1 MAVLKGRAGLSLRG
15 SITMKV
21 SPGDAV
27 LTKYGT
33 AGVVVRLVPAE
44 EGVDGEEV
52 GLVEWVSFS
61 IVDTAAA
68 EEEEGDVQKKDD
80 PACITRPPLL
90 SCKLA
95 TIHVSDVIRQL
106 VAAPGTIVR
115 VTKSSNII
123 PSSSSAKDD
132 GETTSTQLFIIE
144 EYLESTDSYT
154 AYPLGDTATT
164 TTNDGDQIR
173 HCQLS
178 PEQIVSS
185 SCKFYP
191 MMMNL
196 IDRAEVAWNDNIA
209 TITENNDI
217 LNNSI
222 DSLSTVVE
230 STIDNTVNSVINTN
244 KEIVVD
250 GSKSLLRTIGDTSVN
265 IGSSSS
271 IMTINTAETTE
282 EVKRIYEM
290 LRNKDLMEL
299 FTSGQQRLKD
309 LVEVEVP
316 EKTRQTLI
324 GMGIELDDDDDDDKD
339 GSSGTYSSMGKKM
352 DKLRKEALSSLNDMI
367 KLNTTDILQKNATT
381 TEDIL
386 DMTTTMTSMS
396 ENTRQQFVSAFD
408 KLSKAAISDP
418 QLANIFDSISEKTKT
433 WQEMTG
439 RVLQTKTA
447 GLFVEGAQR
456 LTARAAEILKSGSAL
471 ADKFGSGNSNDADLM
486 RAFTEGDIAK
496 AKLKSME
503 MGDAVR
509 KRLFDAIEL
518 RSESSG
524 GLDAII
530 AGSLTKVHQASSEL
544 SSRAVSL
551 LGEQR
556 QAIEGLVNSNDE
568 GTIRTIVDDLQRNA
582 TSTMKGTKES
592 LIALLSSKSG
602 HRNAALLRLERTLID
617 LELQLGQDLTAEQIA
632 NIASGEGGTMALF
645 EPIAARA
652 AREIEAQLDV
662 AEARMKE
669 SEHWNPKVDDVMANV
684 RKITRG
690 ELGVV
695 DLLEMATGYLDDE
708 DVLTKSGGLIVKAE
722 NFLDNFEAAS
732 ARLGGELGKGGGTA
746 GAGIMDAVAKAG
758 ITKSA
763 VMRGVEGLDM
773 NKLLDDTQSAIT
785 DDNARRELISS
796 AGDSALD
803 FLLKILPEMPV
814 PPFDG
819 VREGLVYHLSNLS
832 MAGFKVKKEDVCIE
846 IAGMRAAAQSTSQQ
860 PTIRKVKASEL
871 LIIDIRNISA
881 ILDDAVWSF
890 EQTYMPYL
898 KGNGKAN
905 TKLWDGAIRLKF
917 ELRKRVA
924 KIVIDPD
931 TGEEV
936 KSWEPVLCLNDRSC
950 SIGGVELKIQGE
962 SKIAWVANKLTSLLG
977 TKLRDYLVIVI
988 INALTSNSAR
998 LIDMLNSNLCN
1009 YWDFI
1014 MRTAKLELDKLP
1026 ELEVHHVTKAVVDV
1040 NEDLVELVWRERV
1053 PLGLNLLTN
1062 DSSGILKVIDLP
1074 RGTQARVVAQ
1084 ANQLDPDLFKG
1095 ATIVAVNGKRYGP
1108 DSQVELFTALKDPAR
1123 PKAILFKL
1131 SKSQNE
1137 LERID
1142 RIIKRKNGSS
1152 DSLARSEGV
1161 SGLVAT
1167 VKIDE
1172 EGSIGVRLTSNDNFA
1187 LAVKLFLSNPDGDM
1201 LPVEESGMVMVGD
1214 LLSHVNGTLVL
1225 AANGEGKKK
1234 AYSLLER
1241 VGKLRPLSL
1250 GFVKPFQYS
1259 IIIKKDNIEDESLGG
1274 PSELQFVEVDA
1285 TTNSKEKTFVLKDFA
1300 PAEGA
1305 AEKNGVLVGDN
1316 LIFVN
1321 GFPVGAGCK
1330 LLGNGSKSPTIDEV
1344 GRMLKEYSPLVLG
1357 FARAKAKQT
1366 RVQTMTSS
1374 ALSLDIETAHTFSV
1388 AASNYHHL
1396 GCKFAAGMNGTDI
1409 VVKDIIG
1416 VEGPFTKQ
1424 IKESMQPIVG
1434 CKLES
1439 VDGEVLP
1446 SYANPQLIISAMKRR
1461 WDTNGRVELL
1471 FCDERQKEA
1480 LMDIISADIV
1490 TTEVET
1496 QTSSDG

>member
-1 MAVLKGRAGLSLRG
+1 
-15 SITMKV
+15 
-21 SPGDAV
+21 
-27 LTKYGT
+27 
-33 AGVVVRLVPAE
+33 
-44 EGVDGEEV
+44 
-52 GLVEWVSFS
+52 
-61 IVDTAAA
+61 
-68 EEEEGDVQKKDD
+68 
-80 PACITRPPLL
+80 
-90 SCKLA
+90 
-95 TIHVSDVIRQL
+95 
-106 VAAPGTIVR
+106 
-115 VTKSSNII
+115 
-123 PSSSSAKDD
+123 
-132 GETTSTQLFIIE
+132 
-144 EYLESTDSYT
+144 
-154 AYPLGDTATT
+154 
-164 TTNDGDQIR
+164 
-173 HCQLS
+173 
-178 PEQIVSS
+178 
-185 SCKFYP
+185 
-191 MMMNL
+191 
-196 IDRAEVAWNDNIA
+196 
-209 TITENNDI
+209 
-217 LNNSI
+217 
-222 DSLSTVVE
+222 
-230 STIDNTVNSVINTN
+230 
-244 KEIVVD
+244 
-250 GSKSLLRTIGDTSVN
+250 
-265 IGSSSS
+265 
-271 IMTINTAETTE
+271 
-282 EVKRIYEM
+282 
-290 LRNKDLMEL
+290 
-299 FTSGQQRLKD
+299 
-309 LVEVEVP
+309 
-316 EKTRQTLI
+316 
-324 GMGIELDDDDDDDKD
+324 
-339 GSSGTYSSMGKKM
+339 M
-352 DKLRKEALSSLNDMI
+352 DKLRKDALSSLTEMI

-386 DMTTTMTSMS
+386 DISTTMTSMS
-396 ENTRQQFVSAFD
+396 ENTRQQFVIAFD
-408 KLSKAAISDP
+408 KLSQVAISDP
-418 QLANIFDSISEKTKT
+418 QLAIIFDSISERTKT

-439 RVLQTKTA
+439 RLLQTKTA

-471 ADKFGSGNSNDADLM
+471 ADKFGSGNSNNDADLM

-530 AGSLTKVHQASSEL
+530 AGSLTRAHQASSEF
-544 SSRAVSL
+544 SSKAVSL

-556 QAIEGLVNSNDE
+556 QAVEGLLVSNDE
-568 GTIRTIVDDLQRNA
+568 NTIRTIVDDLRRNA

-617 LELQLGQDLTAEQIA
+617 LELQLGQDLTAEQMS

-652 AREIEAQLDV
+652 SREIEAQLDV
-662 AEARMKE
+662 AEARMKD

-690 ELGVV
+690 ELGIV
-695 DLLEMATGYLDDE
+695 DLLEMATGYLDND
-708 DVLTKSGGLIVKAE
+708 DVVTKSGGLIVKAE

-732 ARLGGELGKGGGTA
+732 ARLGGELGKGGRGTT

-846 IAGMRAAAQSTSQQ
+846 IAGMRAAAPSTSQQ
-860 PTIRKVKASEL
+860 PTIREVKASEL

-898 KGNGKAN
+898 KGSGKAN

-931 TGEEV
+931 TGKEV
-936 KSWEPVLCLNDRSC
+936 KTWEPVLCLNDRSC

-988 INALTSNSAR
+988 INALTNNSAR
-998 LIDMLNSNLCN
+998 LIDMLNSNLCH

-1026 ELEVHHVTKAVVDV
+1026 ELEVHHVTKATLDV

-1108 DSQVELFTALKDPAR
+1108 DSQVDLFTALKDPAR

-1152 DSLARSEGV
+1152 ASLSRSEGV

-1167 VKIDE
+1167 VKIDD

-1225 AANGEGKKK
+1225 AANGEGKQK
-1234 AYSLLER
+1234 AYSLLEQ

-1274 PSELQFVEVDA
+1274 PSELQFVEVDG

-1300 PAEGA
+1300 LAEGA

-1330 LLGNGSKSPTIDEV
+1330 LLGNGSKSPTMDEV

-1366 RVQTMTSS
+1366 RVQAMTSS
-1374 ALSLDIETAHTFSV
+1374 ALSIDIETATTFSV
-1388 AASNYHHL
+1388 AASNHHHL

-1409 VVKDIIG
+1409 IVKDIIG
-1416 VEGPFTKQ
+1416 VEGPFQKQ
-1424 IKESMQPIVG
+1424 IKESMQPIIG

-1446 SYANPQLIISAMKRR
+1446 SYANPQLIVSAMKRR

-1471 FCDERQKEA
+1471 FCDERQKDA
-1480 LMDIISADIV
+1480 LMDIISTESA
-1490 TTEVET
+1490 TTEVKA
-1496 QTSSDG
+1496 QTEVEAHT